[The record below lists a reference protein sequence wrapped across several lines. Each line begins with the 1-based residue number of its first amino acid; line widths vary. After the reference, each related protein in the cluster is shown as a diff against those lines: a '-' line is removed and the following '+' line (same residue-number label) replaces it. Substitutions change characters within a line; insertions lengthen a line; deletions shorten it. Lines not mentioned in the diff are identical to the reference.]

1 MCEKVRYRYHVRKYE
16 SRHKVGEFLAELW
29 HRVFNSISSSP
40 ACTAQIAIASFWSL
54 LQDLADLGT
63 APDGWSTVPQNHPFL
78 GYKFP
83 GLILNLPVELALP
96 PTL

>member
-1 MCEKVRYRYHVRKYE
+1 MDMGRRA
-16 SRHKVGEFLAELW
+16 LWQW
-29 HRVFNSISSSP
+29 HRVFNSSPSSS

-54 LQDLADLGT
+54 LQDLADLST

-83 GLILNLPVELALP
+83 GSSSIYQWISSSADALEAPALP
-96 PTL
+96 